1 MKKRLIKFMT
11 FAFIL
16 FLSSCSW
23 ITSFY
28 VINKSDVPIT
38 ITVKYKK
45 IEKPNYPA
53 PTPKVEK
60 DLEELEKKSCW
71 YIGEQKEISICKEG
85 GECRTL
91 RPDEYKYDK
100 EICEFEVALAP
111 GESIMVGK
119 KCCTYTG
126 TEKTVERF
134 HQRLD
139 AVELTIRTPG
149 GLIRYEG
156 FELLNAFKKK
166 DKTKYVLEYK

>member
-1 MKKRLIKFMT
+1 MLKRLIIFT
-11 FAFIL
+11 ILIIVL

-28 VINKSDVPIT
+28 VVNKSDVPVT
-38 ITVKYKK
+38 ITVKYRK

-53 PTPKVEK
+53 PTLKVEK
-60 DLEELEKKSCW
+60 DWEELEKKSCW
-71 YIGEQKEISICKEG
+71 YIGQQKEISICKEG

-100 EICEFEVALAP
+100 ETCEFEVALAP
-111 GESIMVGK
+111 GESIEIAK
-119 KCCTYTG
+119 ICCTYTG
-126 TEKTVERF
+126 PEKTVERF

-139 AVELTIRTPG
+139 ALELTIRTPG

-166 DKTKYVLEYK
+166 DKTKYVLE